1 MTSSKLPLFSPMTGP
16 SAAVLSVVEPPS
28 AAWTAPATAHA
39 SVTAAMIRNEK
50 CADALW
56 VFKRDLPKLP

>member
-1 MTSSKLPLFSPMTGP
+1 MTGP